1 MATPWAASAR
11 DVPREHVAVDEH
23 PACLPLDEAEQR
35 AHQRALAGAV
45 VADDA
50 EHFLRLQLDGDVE
63 QHWLAAVADAQVLGP
78 EHGGSAHAAR
88 SPK

>member
-1 MATPWAASAR
+1 M
-11 DVPREHVAVDEH
+11 PRQYFAVDEN
-23 PACLPLDEAEQR
+23 AAGLRLDEAEQR

-50 EHFLRLQLDGDVE
+50 EHLLGLQLDGDIE
-63 QHWLAAVADAQVLGP
+63 QNRLAAVADAQVLGP
-78 EHGGSAHAAR
+78 ENWGSAHAAR